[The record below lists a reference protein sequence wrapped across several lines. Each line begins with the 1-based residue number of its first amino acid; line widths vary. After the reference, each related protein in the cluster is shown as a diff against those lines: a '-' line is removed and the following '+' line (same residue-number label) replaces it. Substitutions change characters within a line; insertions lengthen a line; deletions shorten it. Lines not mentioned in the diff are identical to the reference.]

1 MRYGALQGFVMRGLG
16 IAFALLAATAPACA
30 ATDVVF
36 TGNVT
41 DTCTLSIPTPGIMTL
56 SADGLTLGSDQ
67 PLGLPATVTVLSL
80 GSNTVTL
87 AAPTLTA
94 HPAGYTAG
102 SETVEMSYSGLAS
115 HAYTSAQQTIPLAI
129 LSIVTLLVVNLHVI
143 NAAGFAQGAYTAKT
157 VLTCS

>member
-1 MRYGALQGFVMRGLG
+1 MRGLG
-16 IAFALLAATAPACA
+16 FALGLLALSAVPASA
-30 ATDVVF
+30 ATDIVF

-41 DTCTLSIPTPGIMTL
+41 DTCTLSIPTPGTMTL
-56 SADGLTLGSDQ
+56 SANGQTLGSDQ

-87 AAPTLTA
+87 AAPTLTS
-94 HPAGYTAG
+94 HPPAYTAG

-115 HAYTSAQQTIPLAI
+115 HAYTSAQQTVPLGI
-129 LSIVTLLVVNLHVI
+129 LSIATVLIVNLHVI